1 MQDQRKGLRAMA
13 VRQFNVEG
21 MTCGHC
27 EASVKEEVL
36 EVAGVTGATVDH
48 TTGVLEVT
56 GEGFSAEEISKAVH
70 EAGYSLA

>member
-1 MQDQRKGLRAMA
+1 
-13 VRQFNVEG
+13 

>member
-1 MQDQRKGLRAMA
+1 MA

-36 EVAGVTGATVDH
+36 EIDGVTEVSVDH
-48 TTGVLEVT
+48 TTGVLEVA
-56 GEGFSAEEISKAVH
+56 GEGFSAEEVSKAVH